1 VFDADMKQTA
11 WTKSELD
18 KIARAEELEIATRRR
33 DGTLRDPVTV
43 WMVRVGDDL
52 YVRSVNGRTGA
63 WFRTAVASHQGRVK
77 AGGVKRDVTFVEAND
92 APIDEI
98 DRAYRAKYGRY
109 AASIVSTVLT
119 PEARGATLRLVPR
132 EDARGIS
139 RAIWRAKKH

>member
-1 VFDADMKQTA
+1 MNT

-52 YVRSVNGRTGA
+52 YVRSVKGSAGA
-63 WFRTAVASHQGRVK
+63 WFRAAVASHQGRVK
-77 AGGVKRDVTFVEAND
+77 AGGVHRDVTFVEAND
-92 APIDEI
+92 APSDEI

-109 AASIVSTVLT
+109 AASIVNTVLT
-119 PEARGATLRLVPR
+119 PKARAAALRFVPR
-132 EDARGIS
+132 EDARATS
-139 RAIWRAKKH
+139 RARPRAKKP